1 MCNGLALTQS
11 QILGDSRRQ
20 SQVNTYKLCV
30 NHSVM
35 SDSLEPP
42 WTVAHQASLSMEFSR
57 QVHWS
62 GLLFPSPRHLP
73 NPGIKLGSLA
83 LQADSLPTEPLDKMR
98 PQYKRHSGIDLQNQ
112 NTMTERGE
120 PVRPDFRTAASKM
133 PHILALQDIPS
144 QF

>member
-57 QVHWS
+57 QEYRS
-62 GLLFPSPRHLP
+62 RLPFLSPEDLEKDKIFSSSK
-73 NPGIKLGSLA
+73 NFFVVISLKEVGS
-83 LQADSLPTEPLDKMR
+83 
-98 PQYKRHSGIDLQNQ
+98 
-112 NTMTERGE
+112 
-120 PVRPDFRTAASKM
+120 
-133 PHILALQDIPS
+133 
-144 QF
+144 